1 MDIGGSPLGDIFNAS
16 SYGLCAIAYLVLSAI
31 ALTTDTESMKRR
43 HFVLA
48 CLASTLWA
56 SLAAAAEIVE
66 VPAIALNLSEVLRS
80 TSWLY
85 FLLTLWGRLDD
96 SRGATVR
103 RILVT
108 RAFIPIVIVIG
119 IVFLPYYVSG
129 SGALVSVLTLKA
141 LVNIVLPVVGLL
153 LIENLLRISGPTGR
167 WGIKHLCLGLGT
179 VMAFDFF
186 VYSDALVQG
195 SAGEVFVTA
204 RGLIAALVAP
214 LLWSSFHR
222 LRNWKR
228 EAEIRLIASPKA
240 AFYTMALVASGS
252 YLLIMAGVAY
262 YIRTVGGRWGGPLQ
276 IVFMVAALLIML
288 ASFASSQVKSH
299 AKIFVLKNFF
309 AYRYDY
315 REEWLHFLQIMSAQ
329 QPAALGL
336 RLVRA
341 VADLMDSPA
350 GALWVLQARDQ
361 CFFSD
366 AAWNLPAPHPP
377 VRADSALIS
386 FFHRT
391 CRVVDMDEFRKAPG
405 RYDGLVLPEWITTRP
420 AIWLIVPLIHRGEVL
435 GFVLLDQARAPRRL
449 DWEDRDLLDTTAI
462 QAASYLSEELT
473 AEELRSAH
481 RLEDFNR
488 QFAFVVHDVKNVVGQ
503 MSLMLGNA
511 KTFGDNPDFQ
521 KDMLETI
528 GNSVNRM
535 RAMLE
540 QLAVQRRQAPSR
552 ETLDLTAVLDDV
564 AGRWCKSAANLTLAP
579 CTAQVLGVVEKTAL
593 VSALDLLIDNALS
606 AVGPSGAVILRLGVE
621 RGRAIIEVSDNGP
634 GMDAAFI
641 AKELFRPLSSTKS
654 SGYGIGAYQARH
666 LVGEAGGS
674 LEVDSIPNRGTTMR
688 IVIPLAMATVDNT
701 ILKARHG

>member
-1 MDIGGSPLGDIFNAS
+1 MDYFFNAVA
-16 SYGLCAIAYLVLSAI
+16 YGLCAIAYLVLSVIAI
-31 ALTTDTESMKRR
+31 ATDTGSVKRR
-43 HFVLA
+43 HFVPA
-48 CLASTLWA
+48 CLFTSLWA
-56 SLAAAAEIVE
+56 LLAAAAEFVA

-80 TSWLY
+80 AGWLY

-103 RILVT
+103 RILIT
-108 RAFIPIVIVIG
+108 RAFVPVVVVIG

-129 SGALVSVLTLKA
+129 TGVLVSVLTLKA
-141 LVNIVLPVVGLL
+141 LVNIVLPVIGLL

-186 VYSDALVQG
+186 MYSDALVQG
-195 SAGEVFVTA
+195 SAGESFVTA

-222 LRNWKR
+222 LRHWKR
-228 EAEIRLIASPKA
+228 ETEIRLIASPKA

-252 YLLIMAGVAY
+252 YLLIMAGAAY

-276 IVFMVAALLIML
+276 IAFMAAALLIML
-288 ASFASSQVKSH
+288 AGFASSQVKSH

-350 GALWVLQARDQ
+350 AALWVLQARDQ

-366 AAWNLPAPHPP
+366 AAWNLPPPHPP
-377 VRADSALIS
+377 VRADSALIT
-386 FFHRT
+386 FFRRT
-391 CRVVDMDEFRKAPG
+391 CRVIDMDEFRKAPG
-405 RYDGLVLPEWITTRP
+405 GCEGLILPEWIITRP
-420 AIWLIVPLIHRGEVL
+420 TAWLIVPLVHRGEVL
-435 GFVLLDQARAPRRL
+435 GFVMLDQARAPRRL
-449 DWEDRDLLDTTAI
+449 DWEDRALLDTTAI

-488 QFAFVVHDVKNVVGQ
+488 QFAFVVHDIKNVVGQ

-521 KDMLETI
+521 KDMLETV

-540 QLAVQRRQAPSR
+540 QLAVQRRQAPGR
-552 ETLDLTAVLDDV
+552 QTLDLAAVLDRV
-564 AGRWCKSAANLTLAP
+564 GGHWRKSAANLSLAP
-579 CTAQVLGVVEKTAL
+579 HSGPTLVVAEEAAL

-606 AVGPSGAVILRLGVE
+606 AVGPSGAVILRLGAEQGHAV
-621 RGRAIIEVSDNGP
+621 IEIADNGP

-666 LVGEAGGS
+666 LVGEAGGI
-674 LEVDSIPNRGTTMR
+674 LEVESAPNRGTTMR
-688 IVIPLAMATVDNT
+688 IVIPLAAAATSAAVEHT
-701 ILKARHG
+701 FLKARHG